1 MREHHHMN
9 IGVSELIVLTTL
21 LVPVALVL
29 LALIGN
35 RPRADRF
42 FAVNELDPRPRDAE
56 HVDAVLRLTRRSR
69 VAGAVV
75 GCLLGGVTGASL
87 GMAGAVAGTGIG
99 LLAGTMLGITVAQ
112 PRAGAPLTAVRVA
125 SLAVRD
131 ANDYLPRRAQTYKL
145 VLAVFVGGYAAI
157 GMSTAAAPLN
167 ATIIA
172 IFATGVATILSVPVG
187 HVFQQ
192 RTVELRRPD
201 VDAESV
207 RVDDALRA
215 SALRGI
221 HHATLGILMCGLIL
235 VGYGAIA
242 TQNVTTVRV
251 GSRVVLR
258 VASETMNAVPDPFL
272 VESPPS
278 RYRIEWTEPG
288 GARRTKIIRTDG
300 APVTLDSPNVGPLLG
315 VGFWVA
321 VAAFLGALV
330 EWSRAAKAWRRPQT
344 TPTGVEAR
352 V

>member
-1 MREHHHMN
+1 MN
-9 IGVSELIVLTTL
+9 IGVAELIVLATV

-29 LALIGN
+29 FALIGN
-35 RPRADRF
+35 RPRTARF
-42 FAVNELDPRPRDAE
+42 FEVNELDPRPRDVE

-75 GCLLGGVTGASL
+75 GCVLGGVTASASL
-87 GMAGAVAGTGIG
+87 GIGGVVAGAGIG
-99 LLAGTMLGITVAQ
+99 LLAGTMLGITIAQ
-112 PRAGAPLTAVRVA
+112 PRSGAPLTTTRVA

-131 ANDYLPRRAQTYKL
+131 ASDYLPPRARPYKS
-145 VLAVFVGGYAAI
+145 VLAVFVGGYAAVAMI
-157 GMSTAAAPLN
+157 TAAAPL
-167 ATIIA
+167 TSTMIA

-258 VASETMNAVPDPFL
+258 VASETMLSVPEPFV
-272 VESPPS
+272 VEHPH

-288 GARRTKIIRTDG
+288 GAHHTKIVRTG
-300 APVTLDSPNVGPLLG
+300 AERLTFDSPNVGPLLG

-321 VAAFLGALV
+321 LVAFLGALV
-330 EWSRAAKAWRRPQT
+330 EWSRAAKAWRRPQA
-344 TPTGVEAR
+344 TPSGVEAR
-352 V
+352 A

>member
-1 MREHHHMN
+1 MN
-9 IGVSELIVLTTL
+9 IGVAELMVLTTL
-21 LVPVALVL
+21 LVTVALVL
-29 LALIGN
+29 VALIGN
-35 RPRADRF
+35 RPRTARF
-42 FAVNELDPRPRDAE
+42 FAVNELDPRPTDAE

-75 GCLLGGVTGASL
+75 GCVLGGVTAAASL
-87 GMAGAVAGTGIG
+87 GIGGVVAGAGIG
-99 LLAGTMLGITVAQ
+99 LLAGTMLGITIAQ
-112 PRAGAPLTAVRVA
+112 PWARAPVTTVRVA

-131 ANDYLPRRAQTYKL
+131 ASDYLPRRAQTYTL
-145 VLAVFVGGYAAI
+145 VLAVFVGGYAVAAMI
-157 GMSTAAAPLN
+157 TAAVPL
-167 ATIIA
+167 TSTMIA
-172 IFATGVATILSVPVG
+172 IFVTGAATILSVPIG

-201 VDAESV
+201 VDAGSV

-258 VASETMNAVPDPFL
+258 VASETMVSVPEPFV
-272 VESPPS
+272 VEHPR

-288 GARRTKIIRTDG
+288 GAHHTKIVRTG
-300 APVTLDSPNVGPLLG
+300 AEPLTFDSPNVGPLLG
-315 VGFWVA
+315 IGFWVA
-321 VAAFLGALV
+321 LVAFLGALV

-344 TPTGVEAR
+344 TPSGVEAK

>member
-1 MREHHHMN
+1 MN
-9 IGVSELIVLTTL
+9 IGVAELIVLTTL

-29 LALIGN
+29 IALIGN
-35 RPRADRF
+35 RPQADRF
-42 FAVNELDPRPRDAE
+42 FAVNELDPRPRDVE
-56 HVDAVLRLTRRSR
+56 HVDAVLRRTRRSR

-75 GCLLGGVTGASL
+75 GCVLGGVTASASL
-87 GMAGAVAGTGIG
+87 GIGGVVAGAGIG
-99 LLAGTMLGITVAQ
+99 LLAGTMLGITIAQ
-112 PRAGAPLTAVRVA
+112 PRAGAPLTTTRVA

-131 ANDYLPRRAQTYKL
+131 ANDYLPRRAHTYTL
-145 VLAVFVGGYAAI
+145 MLAVFVGGYAAVAMI
-157 GMSTAAAPLN
+157 TAAAPL
-167 ATIIA
+167 TSTMIA
-172 IFATGVATILSVPVG
+172 IFATGIATILSVPIG

-207 RVDDALRA
+207 RVDDTLCA

-235 VGYGAIA
+235 VGYGAIT

-251 GSRVVLR
+251 GSRVLLR

-272 VESPPS
+272 VEHPH
-278 RYRIEWTEPG
+278 RFRIEWTEPG
-288 GARRTKIIRTDG
+288 GARRTKIVRTDG
-300 APVTLDSPNVGPLLG
+300 AQVTLDSSNVGPLLG

-321 VAAFLGALV
+321 LVAFIGALL
-330 EWSRAAKAWRRPQT
+330 EWSRAAKAWRRTQT
-344 TPTGVEAR
+344 TPAGMEAK

>member
-1 MREHHHMN
+1 MN
-9 IGVSELIVLTTL
+9 TGVSELIVLTTL

-42 FAVNELDPRPRDAE
+42 FAVNKLDPRPRDVE

-69 VAGAVV
+69 VVGAVV
-75 GCLLGGVTGASL
+75 GCLLGGVTGTSL

-99 LLAGTMLGITVAQ
+99 LLAGTMLGITIAQ
-112 PRAGAPLTAVRVA
+112 PRARAPLTTVRVA
-125 SLAVRD
+125 SLAARD
-131 ANDYLPRRAQTYKL
+131 ASGYLPRRAQTHTL
-145 VLAVFVGGYAAI
+145 VLAVFVGGYAAVAMI
-157 GMSTAAAPLN
+157 TASVPLTSTM
-167 ATIIA
+167 IA
-172 IFATGVATILSVPVG
+172 IFATGAATILSVPVG

-201 VDAESV
+201 ADAESV
-207 RVDDALRA
+207 RVDDTLRA

-235 VGYGAIA
+235 VGYGGIA

-272 VESPPS
+272 VEQPT
-278 RYRIEWTEPG
+278 RFRIDWTEPG
-288 GARRTKIIRTDG
+288 GAGRTKIVRTDG
-300 APVTLDSPNVGPLLG
+300 APLTFDSPHVGPLLG

-321 VAAFLGALV
+321 LVAFLGALV

-344 TPTGVEAR
+344 TPAMIGAAR
-352 V
+352 

>member
-1 MREHHHMN
+1 MT
-9 IGVSELIVLTTL
+9 IGVRELIVLSTL
-21 LVPVALVL
+21 LVPLALVL
-29 LALIGN
+29 VALIGN

-42 FAVNELDPRPRDAE
+42 FAVNELDPRPRDVE

-75 GCLLGGVTGASL
+75 GCVLGGVTASASL
-87 GMAGAVAGTGIG
+87 GIGGVVAGAGIG
-99 LLAGTMLGITVAQ
+99 LLAGTMLGITIAQ
-112 PRAGAPLTAVRVA
+112 PRARAPLTTVRVA
-125 SLAVRD
+125 SLEARD
-131 ANDYLPRRAQTYKL
+131 ASDYLPRRAYAHTL
-145 VLAVFVGGYAAI
+145 VLAVFLGGYAAVAMI
-157 GMSTAAAPLN
+157 TASVPLTSTM
-167 ATIIA
+167 IA
-172 IFATGVATILSVPVG
+172 IFATGAATILSVPIG

-207 RVDDALRA
+207 RVDDTLRA

-272 VESPPS
+272 VEQPT
-278 RYRIEWTEPG
+278 RFRINWTEPG
-288 GARRTKIIRTDG
+288 GARRTKIVRTQG
-300 APVTLDSPNVGPLLG
+300 APLTFDSPHVGPLLG

-321 VAAFLGALV
+321 LVAFLGALV

-344 TPTGVEAR
+344 TPAMIGAAR
-352 V
+352 